1 MEKEKSLEK
10 LKEKYL
16 EIQKRFGLPDFDELN
31 REFQI
36 EKIDSDETDYLI
48 REIRKFFAEKFSNYM
63 RFVEALL
70 NPSNSPLFVFSIVKS
85 LNSDDKTILQEVYKK
100 LAKIEVDLIEVDLD
114 FSEEKEAEFIKETY
128 KVWKEIK
135 KDLLKTIEVVKKNW
149 DNKFEDSAKGYF
161 G

>member
-114 FSEEKEAEFIKETY
+114 FSEEKEAEFIKENY

>member
-114 FSEEKEAEFIKETY
+114 FSEEKEAEFIKENY

-135 KDLLKTIEVVKKNW
+135 KDLLKIIEVVKKNW